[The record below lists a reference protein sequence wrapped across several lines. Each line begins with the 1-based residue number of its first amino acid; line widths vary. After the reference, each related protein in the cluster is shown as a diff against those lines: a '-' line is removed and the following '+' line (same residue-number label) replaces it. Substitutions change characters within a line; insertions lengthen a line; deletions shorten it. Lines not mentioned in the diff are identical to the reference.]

1 MTNVKFSVIIKLNEL
16 LNMMVT
22 CTIIVLNI
30 DIYVNIIF
38 KILIMHG

>member
-16 LNMMVT
+16 LNIMVT

-30 DIYVNIIF
+30 DKYINIIF